1 MDIKKDKQ
9 YNISSSKFKMLSS
22 TSGIGAV
29 VTTKWGGFI
38 MPLSINDWYFIK
50 VLSESINDKDKE
62 KWKNSKH
69 QEDTGVEIV
78 DDDRF
83 IKFLQAKKGF
93 QNLRCFAAI
102 PHVSLSLSNFISYK
116 EHPLYKEH
124 LQLKRSELTE
134 DMFYIPAI
142 DFPKWFT
149 SSKSELKHI
158 NEWYDLWR
166 NEKFTRDG
174 KEYRGHNDGKTEYF
188 APPRDPHGVTHVKHY
203 KEQLTDPYVYKMLT
217 PVPLVLICPN
227 GHISDIPW
235 NKFFCAKL
243 DGKRIDDENGFDL
256 FNYPHKGHC
265 NGQDHN
271 LKWIVNRN
279 QSESWGTLKCRR
291 CEKTVSLSGI
301 MNIKPYCIGE
311 KPWEP
316 EQGHG
321 AWSSS
326 REICGTAANR
336 TIMRVAMVT
345 SNSIYFALTQSSL
358 YVPIGWTSQNRVQ
371 LQGDADYEL
380 QNINNLYTY
389 KLRDNSAL
397 TKEDFLNNF
406 DILQHARGQGLR
418 ISEEECNAIKN
429 EFLGIS
435 NDVDVVKTYRLEE
448 YNVFVNNDRTPT
460 LNRKFDFHD
469 IDLTEI
475 KKEYLRN
482 KFLKIKQVPM
492 LAITS
497 TQLGFSRVNMPLPKI
512 EKGQVTYPTEKI
524 RPIYSGNVND
534 VRVLPAN
541 QIYGEGLFFAFDNN
555 SINNWAN
562 KKYNIDDKDQSLEQ
576 YYFTKLE
583 PGSMYEFLSQEMNMY
598 GRAKFYLLHTF
609 AHLLMKELEFKCGY
623 PTASLSE
630 RLYYSDEMCG
640 VLIYTADGAEGSM
653 GGLVWQG
660 QPHLIEETILSALQR
675 ATDCSSDPMCWENSD
690 GLNKAACFSCA
701 MVSETSCEHGNM
713 GLDRRA
719 LVDPIFGFFRDLL

>member
-1 MDIKKDKQ
+1 MDIKIDKQ

-22 TSGIGAV
+22 TSGIGSV

-38 MPLSINDWYFIK
+38 MPLSIKEWSFIR
-50 VLSESINDKDKE
+50 VLAESIENPRHSNYTNND
-62 KWKNSKH
+62 H
-69 QEDTGVEIV
+69 QAETGVEIV
-78 DDDRF
+78 DDERF
-83 IKFLQAKKGF
+83 VKFLQAKKGF
-93 QNLRCFAAI
+93 QNLKCFAAI
-102 PHVSLSLSNFISYK
+102 PHVTLSLANFISITD
-116 EHPLYKEH
+116 HPLYKEQ
-124 LQLKRSELTE
+124 LQKGRTLNA

-149 SSKSELKHI
+149 SSKMELKHI
-158 NEWYDLWR
+158 NEWYGLWR
-166 NEKFTRDG
+166 NENFTRDG
-174 KEYRGHNDGKTEYF
+174 QQYHGHNDGYEKYF

-203 KEQLTDPYVYKMLT
+203 KSQLNDPYVYKMLT

-243 DGKRIDDENGFDL
+243 DGTKLDDEKGFDL
-256 FNYPHKGHC
+256 FNYPHNGHC
-265 NGQDHN
+265 NGQDHD

-279 QSESWGTLKCRR
+279 QSESWGTLKCTR
-291 CEKTVSLSGI
+291 CGKTVSLSGI

-316 EQGHG
+316 EQGH

-326 REICGTAANR
+326 RETCGTAANR

-345 SNSIYFALTQSSL
+345 SNSIYYALTQSSL
-358 YVPIGWTSQNRVQ
+358 YVPIDWTSQNRVQ
-371 LQGDADYEL
+371 IQGAADYVL
-380 QNINNLYTY
+380 QNINNLYSF
-389 KLRDNSAL
+389 RHRSDANL
-397 TKEDFLNNF
+397 TKEAFLDESGISQRAN
-406 DILQHARGQGLR
+406 GMGLT
-418 ISEEECNAIKN
+418 ISDEECEAIRN

-435 NDVDVVKTYRLEE
+435 NEVDVIKTYRLEE
-448 YNVFVNNDRTPT
+448 YNVFVKNDRTPSIDKKFEFNDIN
-460 LNRKFDFHD
+460 LNDVRSEK
-469 IDLTEI
+469 
-475 KKEYLRN
+475 LRD

-492 LAITS
+492 LAVTS

-512 EKGQVTYPTEKI
+512 ENGQVTYPTVKI
-524 RPIYSGNVND
+524 RPIYSGDINN

-541 QIYGEGLFFAFDNN
+541 QVYGEGLFFAFDNEKVK
-555 SINNWAN
+555 NWAE
-562 KKYNIDDKDQSLEQ
+562 SSHLEE
-576 YYFTKLE
+576 YYTSNLE
-583 PGSMYEFLSQEMNMY
+583 SGNMYAFLYQEMEMY

-609 AHLLMKELEFKCGY
+609 SHLIMKELEFKCGY

-701 MVSETSCEHGNM
+701 MVSETSCEHGNT

-719 LVDPIFGFFRDLL
+719 LVDPVFGFFKDLI